1 MVFKVTEPDT
11 LIEETM
17 AYAESLAAQPIDSL
31 VATKRLMLAGGRTEA
46 VMAAQRCSACGV
58 WTRCA
63 TVGRRMQ
70 ARATAR
76 RCATVALTSRVLF

>member
-1 MVFKVTEPDT
+1 MTEPDT

-46 VMAAQRCSACGV
+46 VMAAH
-58 WTRCA
+58 
-63 TVGRRMQ
+63 RREM
-70 ARATAR
+70 AAFSSGLMGGPANREAVRAFAEKR
-76 RCATVALTSRVLF
+76 EPDFSKL